1 MMVDRP
7 YSGTA
12 VRGAHYS
19 SRPPVPGVN
28 TDHFTPDPEPD
39 PFNPVPEKAHNNNV
53 SLLVRGGDDPGQS
66 GMPNLAQQPV
76 HHWYNGQPSVPSGVP
91 AGLALQAQ
99 QERFIADHSEV
110 NYVPDPARLYQH
122 ATEGQANQFIIGR
135 MPQNAGEDP
144 GQNLQYL
151 VAGTNSYDATNK
163 PNEVYAGDAANV
175 GRYRLGVKTNVIGL
189 YSNPIGKFGQDA
201 QVHSYTGLSPQFP
214 VDKPPMSHTAPYT
227 PNSTGTAHWL
237 PAAFAQ
243 VPSMFSLPSETSLTD
258 HTIAND
264 FADDGGDFRD
274 RGGF

>member
-1 MMVDRP
+1 MVDRP

-12 VRGAHYS
+12 VRGGHYS

-39 PFNPVPEKAHNNNV
+39 PFNPVPDKAHTV
-53 SLLVRGGDDPGQS
+53 SGSVLSGADDDPGQS
-66 GMPNLAQQPV
+66 GMPNLAQQPI
-76 HHWYNGQPSVPSGVP
+76 HHWYEGQPSVPSGVP

-99 QERFIADHSEV
+99 QERFMADHSEV
-110 NYVPDPARLYQH
+110 NHVPESARLYQH
-122 ATEGQANQFIIGR
+122 ATEGQVNQWLIGR

-144 GQNLQYL
+144 GGSLQYL

-175 GRYRLGVKTNVIGL
+175 GRYRLGVKTNVFGM
-189 YSNPIGKFGQDA
+189 YENPIGKFGQDA
-201 QVHSYTGLSPQFP
+201 QLHSYTGLSPQFP
-214 VDKPPMSHTAPYT
+214 VDKTPLEGTAPYT

-243 VPSMFSLPSETSLTD
+243 VPSLFALPSETAMTD
-258 HTIAND
+258 YTVANE
-264 FADDGGDFRD
+264 FADSGSEFSD
-274 RGGF
+274 RGSF